1 MDKLT
6 LDNTRDLPMTTNTLA
21 FMQAAYAIFEQL
33 GNMGGD
39 NIIVS
44 GCVVTGSSV
53 SAGYMFLKGKLLPF
67 IGGTIQSNVKI
78 VTVVTDVAVDAG
90 VRQQTSYR
98 AEFGTSANSEENVAW
113 SSIVRID
120 NNKALMVQLAD
131 IVAEIAQ
138 LDTDIT
144 SNATDIAVLD
154 QKVDDYIATE
164 LPWASATRI
173 STALDGTSNLRVC
186 KVGKVVYI
194 TGKITFDSIPSQDTI
209 LFQLPG
215 TYPLFT
221 ETVYFGSIDGALGR
235 ADESSEL
242 KALVNTRNIVMGAG
256 GSNGTEQYVSV
267 AIPVI

>member
-67 IGGTIQSNVKI
+67 IGGTIQTNVKI

-98 AEFGTSANSEENVAW
+98 AEFGTSANAEENVGW
-113 SSIVRID
+113 SSIVRIET
-120 NNKALMVQLAD
+120 NKSLKALISALDDDLTTLSQSVSTNAD
-131 IVAEIAQ
+131 NIA
-138 LDTDIT
+138 
-144 SNATDIAVLD
+144 AVD

-242 KALVNTRNIVMGAG
+242 KALINTRNIVMGAG